1 MKRHVIWLLMLF
13 LLTLPAFAQ
22 RTYVNVT
29 RAQYGSGY
37 NWVDVTERVRSLLA
51 DSPRFQ
57 VTDQTL
63 GIYSQAS
70 SDTKTLRIDITD
82 DSGNTR
88 QISFRQNEYADFSR
102 RDRDYDDRRAEGDRD
117 EYGRGQAEDRRYRRG
132 DLQITSAR
140 YGSGRRTMDV
150 TSILNSRVRDG
161 RLEMPVD
168 SNALGTDPAPN
179 REKTL
184 TVHYTYNGREEQAV
198 VRDGE
203 TLRLPQRDYAGERGY
218 GQGTYRRGNLQITRA
233 QYGSWNHTVDVTQQL
248 NSQITN
254 GQLHLQVTN
263 AALGGDPSPGQ
274 RKTLRVEYTLNGQQQ
289 TAVARE
295 GENLD
300 LPQGTQ
306 GAYYPGNNAYPASQ
320 TVVCES
326 NGDDRRYCSADTR
339 GGVQLVREMSSANC
353 RQGSTWGYD
362 NRGIWVSNGCRAE
375 FAVTQG
381 YASNRSGYGPTMTIP
396 SGTQL
401 VVRTN
406 EVIDSSRASAGQQF
420 SGQITE
426 DVRDNAGNT
435 VIPRGSDVELVIRNT
450 EASDLVLD
458 VDSISVGG
466 QRYAVS
472 TTDLEKKGG
481 AGIGA
486 NRRTA
491 TMVGGGALAGAVIGA
506 IAGGGKGAAIGAA
519 VGGAAGAG
527 AQVLT
532 RGKEVK
538 VPAESVLTF
547 QLDSDLQL
555 QTQTNRY

>member
-1 MKRHVIWLLMLF
+1 MLF

-37 NWVDVTERVRSLLA
+37 NWVDVTDRVRTLLA

-63 GIYSQAS
+63 GVYSQAPS
-70 SDTKTLRIDITD
+70 GTKTLRIDVTD

-88 QISFRQNEYADFSR
+88 QITFRQNEYADFSR
-102 RDRDYDDRRAEGDRD
+102 RDRDYDDRRAESGYGQD
-117 EYGRGQAEDRRYRRG
+117 EYGRGYRRG
-132 DLQITSAR
+132 DLRITSAR
-140 YGSGRRTMDV
+140 YGSGRRSTDV
-150 TSILNSRVRDG
+150 TSALNSRVRDG
-161 RLEMPVD
+161 RLEMQVD
-168 SNALGTDPAPN
+168 SNALGTDPAPD
-179 REKTL
+179 RDKVL

-198 VRDGE
+198 ARDGE

-218 GQGTYRRGNLQITRA
+218 GQGPYRNSNLQITRA

-248 NSQITN
+248 SSQITN

-263 AALGGDPSPGQ
+263 AALGGDPSPGE
-274 RKTLRVEYTLNGQQQ
+274 RKTLRVEYMINGQRQ

-295 GENLD
+295 GETLD

-306 GAYYPGNNAYPASQ
+306 GAYYPGNNTYPASQ

-326 NGDDRRYCSADTR
+326 NGNDRRYCATDTR
-339 GGVQLVREMSSANC
+339 GGVQLVREMSSASC

-375 FAVTQG
+375 FAVASG
-381 YASNRSGYGPTMTIP
+381 YATNRNRYGYGPTMTIP

-406 EVIDSSRASAGQQF
+406 ETIDSSRASSGQQF

-458 VDSISVGG
+458 VDSITVGG
-466 QRYAVS
+466 QQYAVS

-486 NRRTA
+486 NKRTA
-491 TMVGGGALAGAVIGA
+491 TMIGGGALAGAVIGA

-538 VPAESVLTF
+538 VPAETVLTF

-555 QTQTNRY
+555 QAH